1 MAPTKGAAPTVTVLC
16 GGVGAARFLRGL
28 LGVVPAESVTAI
40 VNVGDDDVILGL
52 DVSPDLDT
60 VTYTC
65 AGAIDPERGWGLGG
79 ETWEAISGVRRY
91 AERNGNDLGWFSL
104 GDRDLATHLYRT
116 ARRREGATLSEVSAE
131 IAAAWDLG
139 FTLLP
144 ATDDALATRL
154 LTTGGSTLSFQEYFV
169 REQHGVPI
177 AEVTVVGAPDAAP
190 APGVLD
196 AITSADVV
204 VVAPSNPL
212 LSIDPVLAVPGIRE
226 AVASRRSTVV
236 AVSPLVGG
244 AALKGPADRLMVELG
259 HTADNAGIARLY
271 SALAS
276 VLVIDHV
283 DASDADAV
291 AAAGMT
297 ALVAH
302 TVMSD
307 PERAAALAAATIGSV
322 A

>member
-1 MAPTKGAAPTVTVLC
+1 MPSTSGSSPTVAVLC

-28 LGVVPAESVTAI
+28 LEVAPAESVTAI

-65 AGAIDPERGWGLGG
+65 AGAIDPVRGWGLAG

-91 AERNGNDLGWFSL
+91 AERSGSDLGWFAL

-116 ARRREGATLSEVSAE
+116 ARRREGATLSEVTAE
-131 IAAAWDLG
+131 IASTWELG
-139 FTLLP
+139 FALLP
-144 ATDDALATRL
+144 ATDGRLSTRL
-154 LTTGGSTLSFQEYFV
+154 LTTAGVSLSFQEYFV
-169 REQHGVPI
+169 REQHSVPV
-177 AEVTVVGAPDAAP
+177 AELSFVGADSTRP

-196 AITSADVV
+196 AIRTADVL

-212 LSIDPVLAVPGIRE
+212 LSIEPVLTIPGVRE
-226 AVASRRSTVV
+226 AVVSRRDSTV

-259 HTADNAGIARLY
+259 HTADNAGIAELY
-271 SALAS
+271 SQVAS
-276 VLVIDHV
+276 TLIIDHV
-283 DASDADAV
+283 DAADAAVV
-291 AAAGMT
+291 ADAGMRAVVT
-297 ALVAH
+297 H

-307 PERAAALAAATIGSV
+307 VERAAALAARTIEAVG
-322 A
+322 

>member
-1 MAPTKGAAPTVTVLC
+1 MPAASGNSPTVTVLC
-16 GGVGAARFLRGL
+16 GGVGAARYLRGL
-28 LGVVPAESVTAI
+28 LEVVPAESVTAV

-65 AGAIDPERGWGLGG
+65 AGAIDPGRGWGLAG

-91 AERNGNDLGWFSL
+91 AERSGSDLGWFAL

-116 ARRREGATLSEVSAE
+116 ARRREGATLSEVTAE

-144 ATDDALATRL
+144 VTDDPLTTRL
-154 LTTGGSTLSFQEYFV
+154 VTTAGTSLSFQEYFV
-169 REQHGVPI
+169 REQHAV
-177 AEVTVVGAPDAAP
+177 AVAQLAFVGADRARPAA
-190 APGVLD
+190 GVID
-196 AITSADVV
+196 AIGAADVV

-212 LSIDPVLAVPGIRE
+212 LSIAPLLAVPAVRE
-226 AVASRRSTVV
+226 AVVARRSAAV

-244 AALKGPADRLMVELG
+244 AALKGPADRLMSELG
-259 HTADNAGIARLY
+259 HTADNAGVAGLY
-271 SALAS
+271 SEVAS
-276 VLVIDHV
+276 TLVIDHV
-283 DASDADAV
+283 DAADAAAV
-291 AAAGMT
+291 AEAGMHAVVT
-297 ALVAH
+297 H

-307 PERAAALAAATIGSV
+307 LERAAALARTTIGAV
-322 A
+322 G